1 MKKILLLLCV
11 RSLLSGKS
19 KKTIATEVRQ
29 EKSMVILIPSEINAS
44 NKKRSYDL
52 GKRLLET
59 SNASRFIAY
68 NSNEAT
74 EKVRLNAT
82 KEKISTICIKMNQHN
97 GRFLGINLIDVIR
110 NNKTE
115 DITFRYAI
123 EYKKNF
129 TKENLV

>member
-19 KKTIATEVRQ
+19 KKTIATEVPQ
-29 EKSMVILIPSEINAS
+29 EKSMVNLIPSEINAS
-44 NKKRSYDL
+44 NKKRAYDL
-52 GKRLLET
+52 GKGLLET
-59 SNASRFIAY
+59 SNTSRLIAY
-68 NSNEAT
+68 NSSEAT
-74 EKVRLNAT
+74 EKVKQNAT
-82 KEKISTICIKMNQHN
+82 NEKISTICKKMNQHN

-123 EYKKNF
+123 DY
-129 TKENLV
+129 

>member
-1 MKKILLLLCV
+1 
-11 RSLLSGKS
+11 
-19 KKTIATEVRQ
+19 
-29 EKSMVILIPSEINAS
+29 MVILIPSEINAS
-44 NKKRSYDL
+44 NKKWTYDL

-59 SNASRFIAY
+59 SNTSRFIAY
-68 NSNEAT
+68 NSNEAA
-74 EKVRLNAT
+74 EKVRPNVT
-82 KEKISTICIKMNQHN
+82 KEKISTICEKMNQHN

>member
-1 MKKILLLLCV
+1 ML
-11 RSLLSGKS
+11 
-19 KKTIATEVRQ
+19 
-29 EKSMVILIPSEINAS
+29 ILIPSEINAS
-44 NKKRSYDL
+44 NKKWTYDL

-123 EYKKNF
+123 EYKKNV